1 MHLQQHGMA
10 HCSFHAI
17 SCHPSNHNPPIIGC
31 KPERFNRT
39 FDEKRHNPFTPKKL
53 INYFTLFF
61 FAALASSPSHNM
73 PIAQASETVYPCLDD
88 VSQACLYSAMKTS
101 DNPKIKVNT
110 NAFCFIF
117 VLMKEETLA
126 DEIPWQAFERLHR
139 KELTNNP
146 NYLKGHPASFKKNY
160 INQSLKALHQIA
172 KEECPAFAT
181 KT

>member
-1 MHLQQHGMA
+1 MHLQRHGMA
-10 HCSFHAI
+10 HGSFHAV
-17 SCHPSNHNPPIIGC
+17 SRHASNQNPSIIGC
-31 KPERFNRT
+31 KPERFKRT
-39 FDEKRHNPFTPKKL
+39 FDEKRNNLFTPKKL

-61 FAALASSPSHNM
+61 FAVLVSHNM
-73 PIAQASETVYPCLDD
+73 PIAHASETVYPCLDD

-117 VLMKEETLA
+117 VLMKEETLT

-160 INQSLKALHQIA
+160 IDQSLKALHQIA
-172 KEECPAFAT
+172 KEECPDFAT